1 MPPPKLQVLLA
12 LRDPA
17 SVAVLAQAW
26 MQPEVAVALA
36 SPKNTSDLL
45 SRLSAE
51 PPALLVLGLEDKPDL
66 LQQIRELYPD
76 LPVVIVIAK
85 PTAALA
91 YAASRMGAED
101 VLTLPLDETDTTERM
116 QVVFEKIS
124 QQAVVPF
131 LPQELPAPAPP
142 VSRLAAAGVP
152 PQTTRVPAPAPPAI
166 SPPQSGI
173 SQKFAEPKGKVALES
188 KSSSAATGA
197 PAAFPL
203 HSPQLIG
210 SNPRIAE
217 IRDIVSKVAATDAT
231 VLIRGESG
239 VGKEIV
245 ARMVYEASRRVQ
257 KPFVKVNCAAIP
269 NDLLESELFGY
280 DVGAFTGATRQK
292 PGKFELADGGTLF
305 LDEIGEMH
313 PLLQAKLLH
322 VLQDGQFSRLGA
334 KHDISVD
341 VRVLCATNK
350 LLEQRVAEGLFRED
364 LYYRINVVTVHVPPL
379 RERRDEIPLLTR
391 YFLERYAAE
400 YRRPLRF
407 FSSEAEA
414 CMLTYSWPGNVREL
428 ENLCKRFVIVGGETQ
443 ILRELALRQTPENTP
458 ISESSAAQSAEKTS
472 PSSQNRPGLAGRKI
486 ERKSEEGML
495 SLLEIGRRAAWQA
508 ERQAIQQMLLDTRW
522 NRKEAA
528 RRLQVSYKA
537 LLNKLKQ
544 MEREEL
550 PSEPMQGE
558 HNAQM

>member
-1 MPPPKLQVLLA
+1 MARQKIQVLLA

-17 SVAVLAQAW
+17 SVAALAQAW

-36 SPKNTSDLL
+36 SPRNAADLL
-45 SRLSAE
+45 GRLSTE
-51 PPALLVLGLEDKPDL
+51 LPSLLVLGLDDNADL
-66 LQQIRELYPD
+66 LEQIRDEYPD
-76 LPVVIVIAK
+76 LPIVVVIAK
-85 PTAALA
+85 HTAAVSFA
-91 YAASRMGAED
+91 VSRLGAED
-101 VLTLPLDETDTTERM
+101 ILTLPMDEADVAERM
-116 QVVFEKIS
+116 QSVLDKIS
-124 QQAVVPF
+124 PSSPASSDLPPSRLLSQVP
-131 LPQELPAPAPP
+131 PPPARSSAPASSPSSSSAQTSAQKNAEGKSKSSAE
-142 VSRLAAAGVP
+142 SRTAA
-152 PQTTRVPAPAPPAI
+152 
-166 SPPQSGI
+166 
-173 SQKFAEPKGKVALES
+173 ES
-188 KSSSAATGA
+188 KSTSESKSA
-197 PAAFPL
+197 PSAFPAY
-203 HSPQLIG
+203 SPQFIG
-210 SNPRIAE
+210 SNPRIVE

-322 VLQDGQFSRLGA
+322 VLQDGQFARLGA

-407 FSSEAEA
+407 FSPEAELR
-414 CMLTYSWPGNVREL
+414 MLTYSWPGNVREL

-443 ILRELALRQTPENTP
+443 ILRELALRQT
-458 ISESSAAQSAEKTS
+458 SDGLFAAEPMAHALHASPHTS
-472 PSSQNRPGLAGRKI
+472 QAAAGRKSTHNDANDG
-486 ERKSEEGML
+486 KSNSVV
-495 SLLEIGRRAAWQA
+495 SLLEIGRRAAWLA
-508 ERQAIQQMLLDTRW
+508 ERQAIQQMLLATRW

-528 RRLQVSYKA
+528 RRLHVSYKA

-544 MEREEL
+544 MEMEDGPRDPVEMPENI
-550 PSEPMQGE
+550 PK
-558 HNAQM
+558 